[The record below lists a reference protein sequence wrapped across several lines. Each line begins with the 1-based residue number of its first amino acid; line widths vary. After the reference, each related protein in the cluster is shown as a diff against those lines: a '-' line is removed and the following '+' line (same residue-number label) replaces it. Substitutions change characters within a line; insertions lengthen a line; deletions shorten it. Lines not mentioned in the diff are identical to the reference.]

1 MQAIPE
7 FEDEEPEEQRGTPA
21 EILAHFRTESQP
33 EPQAGNQQAPQLDM
47 TMQDQKKARISAR
60 NLVKQMKKTQPDEWT
75 AIIAGEIAVSPSL
88 VQYITAMTIRATL
101 MEAGA
106 NAEFADLVIQEI
118 DKSGIVP
125 AHIPRG

>member
-1 MQAIPE
+1 MGSAIVGAVADVAKSFAANAAEASKAQAAVQQRQIEVAALLQAQQNQPEFEDADEDEYEMQAIPE

-60 NLVKQMKKTQPDEWT
+60 NR
-75 AIIAGEIAVSPSL
+75 S
-88 VQYITAMTIRATL
+88 
-101 MEAGA
+101 
-106 NAEFADLVIQEI
+106 
-118 DKSGIVP
+118 
-125 AHIPRG
+125 